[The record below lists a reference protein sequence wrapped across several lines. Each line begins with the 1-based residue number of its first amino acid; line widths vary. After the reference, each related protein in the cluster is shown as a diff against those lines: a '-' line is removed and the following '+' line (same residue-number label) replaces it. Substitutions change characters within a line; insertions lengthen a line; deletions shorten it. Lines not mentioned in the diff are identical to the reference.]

1 MFIIIIAYSEPRVL
15 HICNFSCII
24 VTNRGDLMENID
36 LQYLCTVIGNLSG
49 VPIRLYD
56 GETLLFSYSFVK
68 LPKDPVLLYLEDI
81 RKIRENV
88 GYYVTKI
95 FNYYGVIN
103 HGSQKIV
110 IGPTRQTG
118 NTDQELRE
126 LAFQL
131 DVSPEDREHFVAG
144 MKSIIRMPLES
155 IMQIL
160 CTINYVLSGQKLSLQ
175 DIAVFDDQQNILRK
189 EAASRQVSQQ
199 YSEENIPAQDVHN
212 TFEVEQA
219 VMTMVRKGDTA
230 TLQKWIK
237 AAPAVRGGILAPEQ
251 LRQMKNTFIVS
262 VTLASR
268 AAIRG
273 GMDVEDAFSLS
284 DAYIQKC
291 ELLSSPDQL
300 LNLQYHMI
308 LEYTEKVKRIRSD
321 RRPGKLAIDVA
332 NYIQHHLSEP
342 ITVENIARELFLSR
356 PYLSRKFIEETGES
370 LTDFVLKEKTEEA
383 KRLLRYSDKS
393 LTAISNFL
401 GFSSQ
406 SHFSRVFRKYSGS
419 TPGEYRE
426 KYAK

>member
-1 MFIIIIAYSEPRVL
+1 
-15 HICNFSCII
+15 
-24 VTNRGDLMENID
+24 MENLD

-56 GETLLFSYSFVK
+56 GESLVFLYSLVK
-68 LPKDPVLLYLEDI
+68 LPKDPVELYREDI
-81 RKIRENV
+81 WQIQESV

-95 FNYYGVIN
+95 FNYYGLIN
-103 HGSQKIV
+103 SGSRKII

-131 DVSPEDREHFVAG
+131 DVAPEDTQDFVTG

-160 CTINYVLSGQKLSLQ
+160 CTINYVLNGEKLSLQ
-175 DIAVFDDQQNILRK
+175 DIAVFGDQQNILSK
-189 EAASRQVSQQ
+189 DAVAKQDVQQ
-199 YSEENIPAQDVHN
+199 YSEENIPLQDVHN
-212 TFEVEQA
+212 TFELEQT

-230 TLQKWIK
+230 ALREWIK
-237 AAPAVRGGILAPEQ
+237 AAPAVRGGIIAAEQ

-291 ELLSSPDQL
+291 ELLSHPDQIM
-300 LNLQYHMI
+300 NLQYHMI
-308 LEYTEKVKRIRSD
+308 LEYTQKVERIRLGK
-321 RRPGKLAIDVA
+321 RPGKLAIDVA

-342 ITVENIARELFLSR
+342 ISAEEIARELYLSR

-370 LTDFVLKEKTEEA
+370 LTAFILTEQTEEA

-393 LTAISNFL
+393 LSAISNYL

-406 SHFSRVFRKYSGS
+406 SHFSRVFKKYTGHS
-419 TPGEYRE
+419 PGEYRDRFTG
-426 KYAK
+426 